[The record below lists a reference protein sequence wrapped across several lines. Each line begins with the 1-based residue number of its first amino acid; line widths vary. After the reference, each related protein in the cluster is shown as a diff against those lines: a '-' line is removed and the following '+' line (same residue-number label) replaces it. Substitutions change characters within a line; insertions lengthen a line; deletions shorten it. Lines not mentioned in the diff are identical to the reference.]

1 MFPDTKIV
9 QAEGRTKFIW
19 DLPRRRLSKRRLVLR
34 KVVQAERRTKF
45 IWDLPRRR
53 LSKRRLVL
61 RKVVQA
67 EGRTKFIW
75 VLPRR
80 CLSKRRLVLRKV
92 VQAERKSKLVCGF
105 AEARFRESGRQFVP
119 GKDTNESIKALF
131 LLREISDC
139 SSACSTSCQTC
150 GRLPPLADF
159 RAAAAHHAV
168 SVAGG
173 VGLLPLFAAVVRPV
187 AGTSLPGRLRPQFQG
202 VPRHSAACEDHLRHV
217 DLGDAA
223 LLHLRSRAC
232 VVVGAG
238 GVAAARRRA
247 YVAYSLLCDAAAAG
261 IGGCPANRTG
271 GTFRKKFRPF
281 DFGRFRDNAPPPR
294 SGNRRAVR

>member
-19 DLPRRRLSKRRLVLR
+19 VLPRRRLSERKLVFRKVRKPRAKANGVWVLPRRRLSKRRLVLR
-34 KVVQAERRTKF
+34 KVVQAEGKKANLF
-45 IWDLPRRR
+45 ADLPRRR

-75 VLPRR
+75 DFAEALPI
-80 CLSKRRLVLRKV
+80 SKREACPPQS

-139 SSACSTSCQTC
+139 SSACSTPCQTC
-150 GRLPPLADF
+150 GRLPPLAGGLHPVRVGDARAGCRRDF

-223 LLHLRSRAC
+223 LLHLRVVRAWWWAQAGLLLLA
-232 VVVGAG
+232 VGLTWHIL
-238 GVAAARRRA
+238 
-247 YVAYSLLCDAAAAG
+247 S
-261 IGGCPANRTG
+261 
-271 GTFRKKFRPF
+271 
-281 DFGRFRDNAPPPR
+281 
-294 SGNRRAVR
+294 

>member
-1 MFPDTKIV
+1 MFPDTKI
-9 QAEGRTKFIW
+9 
-19 DLPRRRLSKRRLVLR
+19 
-34 KVVQAERRTKF
+34 VQAERRTKF

-67 EGRTKFIW
+67 E
-75 VLPRR
+75 
-80 CLSKRRLVLRKV
+80 C
-92 VQAERKSKLVCGF
+92 KSKLVCGF

-150 GRLPPLADF
+150 GRLPPLAGGLHPVRVGDARAGCRRDF

-223 LLHLRSRAC
+223 LLH
-232 VVVGAG
+232 G
-238 GVAAARRRA
+238 RRRGCCC
-247 YVAYSLLCDAAAAG
+247 SPSGLRG
-261 IGGCPANRTG
+261 IFSPMRRCGGRNRRLSG
-271 GTFRKKFRPF
+271 KSNGRNLPKKVPPV
-281 DFGRFRDNAPPPR
+281 RFRSFQR
-294 SGNRRAVR
+294 

>member
-1 MFPDTKIV
+1 MTGSFWHVSGYKDSASRAQNQIYLV
-9 QAEGRTKFIW
+9 
-19 DLPRRRLSKRRLVLR
+19 LPRRR
-34 KVVQAERRTKF
+34 
-45 IWDLPRRR
+45 
-53 LSKRRLVL
+53 
-61 RKVVQA
+61 
-67 EGRTKFIW
+67 
-75 VLPRR
+75 
-80 CLSKRRLVLRKV
+80 LSKRRLVLRKV

-150 GRLPPLADF
+150 GRLPPLAGGLHPVRVGDARAGSRRNL